1 MCVSTLVKNYI
12 ESNQSLVLATMIMLI
27 YHRQSGEQLSQR
39 KNPARCVRGHALIA
53 CMAMH

>member
-12 ESNQSLVLATMIMLI
+12 QSNQSLVLATMIMLI

-39 KNPARCVRGHALIA
+39 KNPARCVCGHALIA
-53 CMAMH
+53 